1 MIEKAVNAP
10 APTRTPAPVDVGPS
24 RWQMPD
30 PREISSNDPDAD
42 LVAVGADLEP
52 STLVHAYRHGLFP
65 WPHGRRQLPWFS
77 PNPRGILPPER
88 LRVSKSLRQTL
99 RRSGWTST
107 VNGAF
112 PDVIAACSRRPDGDG
127 TWITPPMRRA
137 YLRLHDLGYVHS
149 VEIWENTELVGG
161 LYGFLVGGVFT
172 GESMFHRR
180 ADASKVAMIELA
192 HRLIEAR
199 GSLIDVQLLTDHL
212 ESLGA
217 IAISRSLFLELLT
230 ELRDDCV
237 RLTCDRLP
245 VSRLVGVQIEMSA
258 H

>member
-1 MIEKAVNAP
+1 
-10 APTRTPAPVDVGPS
+10 
-24 RWQMPD
+24 
-30 PREISSNDPDAD
+30 
-42 LVAVGADLEP
+42 
-52 STLVHAYRHGLFP
+52 
-65 WPHGRRQLPWFS
+65 
-77 PNPRGILPPER
+77 
-88 LRVSKSLRQTL
+88 
-99 RRSGWTST
+99 
-107 VNGAF
+107 
-112 PDVIAACSRRPDGDG
+112 
-127 TWITPPMRRA
+127 MRRA